1 MVNIGHHFPTW
12 CVTALTSYIFGSIS
26 SCMQTICSLC
36 IEIFL
41 NLLLLFLLRFNA
53 SEILNR
59 GRNGRVVFA
68 GDSVGR
74 NQWESFLCMLAQGV
88 PNKSSIYE
96 ENGKPITKHKG
107 FLSMRFSEY
116 NLTVEYYRAPFLVF
130 IGRPPRNSPAGIKM
144 TIKVDQ
150 LHWFARN
157 WEGADVLMFN
167 TGHWWNEDK
176 TVKMYEIFSLILQF
190 LFIADHKVTLTIW
203 YVQG

>member
-1 MVNIGHHFPTW
+1 
-12 CVTALTSYIFGSIS
+12 
-26 SCMQTICSLC
+26 
-36 IEIFL
+36 
-41 NLLLLFLLRFNA
+41 
-53 SEILNR
+53 
-59 GRNGRVVFA
+59 
-68 GDSVGR
+68 
-74 NQWESFLCMLAQGV
+74 
-88 PNKSSIYE
+88 
-96 ENGKPITKHKG
+96 
-107 FLSMRFSEY
+107 
-116 NLTVEYYRAPFLVF
+116 
-130 IGRPPRNSPAGIKM
+130 M

>member
-1 MVNIGHHFPTW
+1 
-12 CVTALTSYIFGSIS
+12 
-26 SCMQTICSLC
+26 MQTICSLC